1 VLLSER
7 PSKDRSNAAG
17 FSGQR
22 AEYTWADRMKRLHEL
37 KFINIKPGKSGP
49 ITHVLIW
56 NPHLVIR
63 EHYQNNTPGLRE
75 ATYNILLDRAL
86 EIGAKDMVA
95 PATSVPTAEAAA
107 P

>member
-1 VLLSER
+1 
-7 PSKDRSNAAG
+7 
-17 FSGQR
+17 
-22 AEYTWADRMKRLHEL
+22 
-37 KFINIKPGKSGP
+37 
-49 ITHVLIW
+49 
-56 NPHLVIR
+56 
-63 EHYQNNTPGLRE
+63 LRE